1 MIMRDHTINGKIRAS
16 MRDRCYAMSLKVNC
30 DGNILNNGSCECPRG
45 SWICSHIDA
54 TAIYANRLGL
64 SKTDLPNSWI
74 ARPKTAA
81 KQDGKTRKL
90 LLLERAAENSKQSS
104 DDDQSI
110 RACSNSLMYWRNL
123 FGI

>member
-1 MIMRDHTINGKIRAS
+1 MLCNVT
-16 MRDRCYAMSLKVNC
+16 KVNG
-30 DGNILNNGSCECPRG
+30 DGNILNNSSCECLRG

-104 DDDQSI
+104 EHQS
-110 RACSNSLMYWRNL
+110 L
-123 FGI
+123 F